1 MHIFSAYLRNH
12 NFDLEELQKYTQV
25 HLNQEKK
32 GIGTNRG
39 KGFKNL
45 EIII

>member
-12 NFDLEELQKYTQV
+12 NFDFEELQKYTQV

-32 GIGTNRG
+32 KEIGTTME
-39 KGFKNL
+39 KVLK
-45 EIII
+45 I